1 MGINFNEAPEQKV
14 GGGGPIPPRSV
25 VKVAMKIRQPAGQKA
40 HAQSHMITVYKTG
53 LLGLDCEFVVEAGTF
68 EGCKIWEN
76 VFLRP
81 QFQEIKLTRGQEGIC
96 HRGDGLLRAIIE
108 AARNIQPTDASQPAT
123 QARMINDWSDF
134 DGMEFGVVVGVDTPK
149 PGDQYINNTII
160 RVITPDQ
167 DEYQTVMA
175 GGEIVSDK
183 PIPAIPPAPSGG
195 PPAQGG
201 GWQPPAQQQAYQP
214 PPQQNYQPPQ
224 PNYNDAPPN
233 YNDVPPPPPPGQN
246 GGGGKP
252 AWA

>member
-14 GGGGPIPPRSV
+14 CGGVPIPPRSV

-81 QFQEIKLTRGQEGIC
+81 QFQEIKLTKGQEGIC

-108 AARNIQPTDASQPAT
+108 AARNIQPSDNSQPAT

-134 DGMEFGVVVGVDTPK
+134 DGMEFGVMVGVDTPK
-149 PGDQYINNTII
+149 PGDQYVNNTII

-175 GGEIVSDK
+175 GGEIVSDR
-183 PIPAIPPAPSGG
+183 PIPEIPAAPAGG
-195 PPAQGG
+195 
-201 GWQPPAQQQAYQP
+201 QQSKSYQP
-214 PPQQNYQPPQ
+214 PTSPQSGYQAPPQQSYQPPQ
-224 PNYNDAPPN
+224 PNYNDAPN
-233 YNDVPPPPPPGQN
+233 YNDVQPPPPPGQN
-246 GGGGKP
+246 GGGKP

>member
-25 VKVAMKIRQPAGQKA
+25 VKVAMKIRQPSQQKA

-53 LLGLDCEFVVEAGTF
+53 LIGLDCEFVVSDGTF
-68 EGCKIWEN
+68 EGCKVWEN
-76 VFLRP
+76 IFLRP
-81 QFQEIKLTRGQEGIC
+81 QFQEINLSRGQEGIC

-108 AARNIQPTDASQPAT
+108 AARNIQPTDTSQPAT
-123 QARMINDWSDF
+123 QARMINDWADF
-134 DGMEFGVVVGVDTPK
+134 DGMAFGIMVGVDTPK

-175 GGEIVSDK
+175 GGEIVSGK
-183 PIPAIPPAPSGG
+183 PIPEIPAAKNSQPGGPVGGGWGGGQSAAPPPQHQQQKYQPPAPK
-195 PPAQGG
+195 
-201 GWQPPAQQQAYQP
+201 Y
-214 PPQQNYQPPQ
+214 
-224 PNYNDAPPN
+224 D
-233 YNDVPPPPPPGQN
+233 DVPPPVPPPQGAPN
-246 GGGGKP
+246 GGRP

>member
-25 VKVAMKIRQPAGQKA
+25 VKVSMKIRQPSQAKA

-81 QFQEIKLTRGQEGIC
+81 QFQEIKLTKGQEGIC

-149 PGDQYINNTII
+149 PEDQYINNTII

-167 DEYQTVMA
+167 DEYQTIMA

-183 PIPAIPPAPSGG
+183 PIPDIPAAKSGQ
-195 PPAQGG
+195 PAQAG
-201 GWQPPAQQQAYQP
+201 GWQPPPQQQAYQP
-214 PPQQNYQPPQ
+214 PTSPPPPQQSYQPPQ
-224 PNYNDAPPN
+224 PNYND
-233 YNDVPPPPPPGQN
+233 VPPTPHPGQN